1 MPRLGG
7 SLPRHFGCFCSG
19 FFIERILESSN
30 VPPSLPFIIA
40 LPCLHLANLFVHE
53 QVVLTPD

>member
-19 FFIERILESSN
+19 FFIESILESSN
-30 VPPSLPFIIA
+30 FPPSLSFTSHFPACI
-40 LPCLHLANLFVHE
+40 LPTFLSMNKLF
-53 QVVLTPD
+53 